1 MTKMQHT
8 YRLSRALG
16 DDDLNQISRLHSVYG
31 IFQAQVRPSLDELF
45 VEYDATRFSSDDVK
59 TVLERHGIPLATN

>member
-16 DDDLNQISRLHSVYG
+16 DDDLAQISRLHAVYG
-31 IFQAQVRPSLDELF
+31 IFQARVLPSLAELF
-45 VEYDATRFSSDDVK
+45 VEYDATRFSTNDVK
-59 TVLERHGIPLATN
+59 AVLERHGLPLAV

>member
-16 DDDLNQISRLHSVYG
+16 DDDLAAVSRIHSVYG
-31 IFQAQVRPSLDELF
+31 IFQASVRPSLDELF
-45 VEYDATRFSSDDVK
+45 VEYDATRFSANDVK
-59 TVLERHGIPLATN
+59 AVLERHGIPLAN

>member
-16 DDDLNQISRLHSVYG
+16 DDDLTAVSRIHSVYG
-31 IFQAQVRPSLDELF
+31 IFQARVRPSLDELF
-45 VEYDATRFSSDDVK
+45 VEYDATRFSANDVK
-59 TVLERHGIPLATN
+59 AVLERNGIPLAG

>member
-16 DDDLNQISRLHSVYG
+16 DADLAAVSRIHSVYG
-31 IFQAQVRPSLDELF
+31 IFQARVRPSLDELF
-45 VEYDATRFSSDDVK
+45 VEYDATRFSANDVK
-59 TVLERHGIPLATN
+59 AVLERSGIPLAT